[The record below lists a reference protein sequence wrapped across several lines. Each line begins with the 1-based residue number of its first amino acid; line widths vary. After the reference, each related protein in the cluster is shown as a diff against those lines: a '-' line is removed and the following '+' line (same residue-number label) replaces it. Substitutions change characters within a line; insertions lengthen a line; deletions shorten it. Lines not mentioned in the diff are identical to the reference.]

1 MSANKG
7 ARLWFRPPR
16 GPRAGRWFIRDGGH
30 SESTGCGADNR
41 AGAEKA
47 LAAYIA
53 RKHVSTRPRGRDPA
67 DIPVADVIARY
78 LTDVAAHRS
87 RPGEFAARAES
98 LLRHFGDKTLADIN
112 GDLCRAYRGPRR
124 DMEDF
129 RAAIRHHWREGL
141 CSVETKIVLPEGYG
155 RRERWLT
162 RTEAARLLRACW
174 RGHRRRHVARF
185 VLVALYTG
193 SRAGAVCGAAV
204 KPTEGHGFIDY
215 ERGVFYRRGEG
226 ERETKKRRPPVRL
239 PERLLAHMRRWR
251 RLKLSRR
258 FVIEYD
264 GKPVGDIWATF
275 HRAAIEAGLSGVSP
289 HTLRHTA
296 ATWLMQN
303 GADKYEAAGFL
314 GMTMATLEARY
325 AHHHPDHLRG
335 AAEAI
340 TRRGPARPKA
350 QGAVVRMIAGDRR

>member
-7 ARLWFRPPR
+7 ARLWFRPAR
-16 GPRAGRWFIRDGGH
+16 GTRAGRWFIRDGQH
-30 SESTGCGADNR
+30 SVSTGCGAHDR
-41 AGAEKA
+41 AGAEQA

-53 RKHVSTRPRGRDPA
+53 RKHVKAQKRGREPSV
-67 DIPVADVIARY
+67 IPGADVFARY
-78 LTDVAAHRS
+78 LTDVAAKRS
-87 RPGEFAARAES
+87 RPGEFAARATA
-98 LLRHFGDKTLADIN
+98 LLAHFGRMTLADIN
-112 GDLCRAYRGPRR
+112 GDECRRYAATHPRR
-124 DMEDF
+124 HLEDL
-129 RAAIRHHWREGL
+129 RAAIRHHHREGL

-350 QGAVVRMIAGDRR
+350 QEAVVKMMR